1 MKKNHGIR
9 TWLTNIV
16 SIISGRS
23 KDQSGGLQNHDS
35 EQTDQTAHTEE
46 PCLTIVENH
55 DCEWADESYRKAW
68 LKIHSRSYFDQE
80 DRYDAHEYSNPHE
93 FWRWNEDE
101 FRDYDDAELYW
112 MKHH

>member
-35 EQTDQTAHTEE
+35 EQADQTAHTEE

-55 DCEWADESYRKAW
+55 DCEWADETYRKAW

-80 DRYDAHEYSNPHE
+80 DRYDAHEYSDPHE